1 MAHAVA
7 RAVKRFV
14 KGERHR
20 EKTGAQREW
29 KDAVDPSLITVDHPF
44 LRKLIT
50 EGGFHFEGRFW
61 PFTPQV
67 TRFDRLAV
75 YADRIVSAGYTR
87 GLEIGTFV
95 GLSTVFLA
103 EALARNNGTLDTID
117 IRMQDQRWGEKDKI
131 HNAYLVAEMF
141 VREAEL
147 SNVTFLRGRSQ
158 DVLPKR
164 PRRYDFAHIDGDHNY
179 YAVVLDFILVDSML
193 DVGGLV
199 VLDDIGKKI
208 AVRKDTDGGPNRLLP
223 HIFASGRYRIEV
235 ISSNQALCTKLRDVG
250 SSSDPIVG
258 SA

>member
-1 MAHAVA
+1 MSGATMAHAMT
-7 RAVKRFV
+7 RAVKRLV
-14 KGERHR
+14 RRERPR
-20 EKTGAQREW
+20 EKAGPSRDRQ
-29 KDAVDPSLITVDHPF
+29 DAVDQSLLTVDNPY

-50 EGGFHFEGRFW
+50 EGGFHYDGRFW

-67 TRFDRLAV
+67 TRFDRLAL
-75 YADRIVSAGYTR
+75 YAERIVAAGYTR
-87 GLEIGTFV
+87 GLEIGTFI

-117 IRMQDQRWGEKDKI
+117 IRLQDQRWGEKDRI

-179 YAVVLDFILVDSML
+179 YAVVMDFILVDSML

-208 AVRKDTDGGPNRLLP
+208 AVREDTDGGPARLLP
-223 HIFASGRYRIEV
+223 HIFASGRYRVEL
-235 ISSNQALCTKLRDVG
+235 ISSNQALCTKLREVG
-250 SSSDPIVG
+250 
-258 SA
+258 

>member
-1 MAHAVA
+1 MAHAVT

-14 KGERHR
+14 RGQRPR
-20 EKTGAQREW
+20 EKTGPSRART
-29 KDAVDPSLITVDHPF
+29 DAVDQSLITVEHPF

-50 EGGFHFEGRFW
+50 EGGFHYDGRFW

-67 TRFDRLAV
+67 TRFDRLAL

-87 GLEIGTFV
+87 GLEIGTFI

-117 IRMQDQRWGEKDKI
+117 IRLQDQRWGEKDRI
-131 HNAYLVAEMF
+131 NNAYLVAEMF

-158 DVLPKR
+158 EVLPNR

-179 YAVVLDFILVDSML
+179 HGVVLDFILVDSML

-199 VLDDIGKKI
+199 VLDDVGKKI
-208 AVRKDTDGGPNRLLP
+208 ATRGDTDGGPNRLLP

-250 SSSDPIVG
+250 SSSEPVAG